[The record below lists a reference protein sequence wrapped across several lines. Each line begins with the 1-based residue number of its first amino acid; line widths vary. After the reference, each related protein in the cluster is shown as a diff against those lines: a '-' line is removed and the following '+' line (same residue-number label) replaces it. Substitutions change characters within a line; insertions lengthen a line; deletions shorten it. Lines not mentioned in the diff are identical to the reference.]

1 MLCTGADSSSSLP
14 KQLESLLGPDA
25 QSGLVTC
32 VQVNPVADSFVSKAL
47 KQVAWLGLGL
57 GLGLGSGSGSTL
69 TLTLNLTRWR
79 PRSASTCPRRP

>member
-47 KQVAWLGLGL
+47 KQVA
-57 GLGLGSGSGSTL
+57 
-69 TLTLNLTRWR
+69 
-79 PRSASTCPRRP
+79 RSA